1 MAFRAVP
8 EGVRVA
14 VYNVMGGHG
23 PYTVRE
29 IEELFKMYGFTEHD
43 AIENVGGER
52 RTAAEEYQRRI
63 DWGEPDQRRRYLM
76 LIDDVLENYPDI
88 DGKPSPETKKVRRA
102 LKLAGI
108 DDTVVA
114 SVSNVRNADDL
125 WPVGEMRV
133 FISHLASRKAE
144 VHELAEVLRAVGLAC
159 FVAHD
164 QIRPSRAWQSEIE
177 RALRSCDLLVAYV
190 SPDFSGS
197 DWTEQEVG
205 WALGRDLVVIPV
217 SVDGEMPTG
226 FLGTYQ
232 AVRRHDGQTSS
243 ALGRDVFDA
252 VIDAVFHEQRPAASK
267 IRGRLARQIVSVF
280 CRVRSFES
288 ARSWYGFLARIPESE
303 WTAELNE
310 MVEHAPEENSQL
322 SDAVLK
328 DGKGT
333 RIVDAVRALVS

>member
-1 MAFRAVP
+1 
-8 EGVRVA
+8 
-14 VYNVMGGHG
+14 
-23 PYTVRE
+23 
-29 IEELFKMYGFTEHD
+29 
-43 AIENVGGER
+43 
-52 RTAAEEYQRRI
+52 
-63 DWGEPDQRRRYLM
+63 M
-76 LIDDVLENYPDI
+76 LIDDVLENYPDV
-88 DGKPSPETKKVRRA
+88 DEKPAPETKKVRRA

-108 DDTVVA
+108 DDTA
-114 SVSNVRNADDL
+114 PAAAPGGPADDDL
-125 WPVGEMRV
+125 WPVGEVRV
-133 FISHLASRKAE
+133 FVSHLATRKAE
-144 VHELAEVLRAVGLAC
+144 VHELAEVLRAIGLAC

-190 SPDFSGS
+190 SPKFSDS

-217 SVDGEMPTG
+217 SVDGEMPKG

-267 IRGRLARQIVSVF
+267 IRGRLARQIASVF

-288 ARSWYGFLARIPESE
+288 ARSWYRFLARIPESE
-303 WTAELNE
+303 WTAELKE
-310 MVEHAPEENSQL
+310 MVERALEENSQL